1 MKHIL
6 PLSINT
12 ADSSEWP
19 KMWHGTGMVEAER
32 FPTGRTCSHVT
43 TTYADDGTTHILGT
57 ATTAPDCTTVLSIYN
72 NGPLCHS
79 HNRKAPVDE
88 MNGATV

>member
-1 MKHIL
+1 MKNHL
-6 PLSINT
+6 PLSTNT

-19 KMWHGTGMVEAER
+19 KMWHGVELVAPDT
-32 FPTGRTCSHVT
+32 FDTGRTCSHVT

-57 ATTAPDCTTVLSIYN
+57 ATTERDCTTVLSIYN
-72 NGPLCHS
+72 YGPLCHS
-79 HNRKAPVDE
+79 HTRKVDVSE